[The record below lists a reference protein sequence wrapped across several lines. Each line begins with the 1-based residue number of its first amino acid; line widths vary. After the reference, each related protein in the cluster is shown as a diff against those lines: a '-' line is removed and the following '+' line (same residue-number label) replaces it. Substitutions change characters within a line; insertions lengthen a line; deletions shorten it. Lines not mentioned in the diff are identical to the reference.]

1 MSQNNQAQP
10 VAIRTTPPTL
20 VWAQGQD
27 KVSALRYTRQF
38 ILSNWNLSLYL
49 CCSPRAP
56 QAFDKAPT
64 SILSWLPVH
73 TRMSKEVLNCRQWGV
88 PMSLTEVLPTP
99 SLASLQHKAIASMH
113 RTSRQLNIKVIWH
126 TSNTELLPL
135 HRGMTR
141 IGFSLNLD

>member
-27 KVSALRYTRQF
+27 KVSALRYTQQF

-49 CCSPRAP
+49 CYSPRAP

-73 TRMSKEVLNCRQWGV
+73 TRMSKEVLNCRRWGV

-113 RTSRQLNIKVIWH
+113 RTSSLCICLNTLNIKVFGIQVTKNYFLFTGEW
-126 TSNTELLPL
+126 P
-135 HRGMTR
+135 G
-141 IGFSLNLD
+141 